1 MSVALRVAA
10 PPQQFR
16 KISSP
21 RFVIGQDEQGHWVAL
36 DADGREGGLFANR
49 EAALKYVAAE
59 TGRAARPPCWRQ
71 NLWPCGN
78 RPRPAF
84 LERKTDNQMD
94 ALAGDV
100 GLVVKGKRRWADVGG
115 VAGDLR

>member
-10 PPQQFR
+10 PPRNFR

-36 DADGREGGLFANR
+36 EYEGLEGGLFANR

-59 TGRAARPPCWRQ
+59 TGRRRPTAVLAAKPLT
-71 NLWPCGN
+71 LW
-78 RPRPAF
+78 
-84 LERKTDNQMD
+84 K
-94 ALAGDV
+94 
-100 GLVVKGKRRWADVGG
+100 
-115 VAGDLR
+115 

>member
-10 PPQQFR
+10 PSLAFR

-36 DADGREGGLFANR
+36 DAAGREGGLFASR

-59 TGRAARPPCWRQ
+59 TGRRRPTAMLAAKPLA
-71 NLWPCGN
+71 LW
-78 RPRPAF
+78 
-84 LERKTDNQMD
+84 K
-94 ALAGDV
+94 
-100 GLVVKGKRRWADVGG
+100 
-115 VAGDLR
+115 